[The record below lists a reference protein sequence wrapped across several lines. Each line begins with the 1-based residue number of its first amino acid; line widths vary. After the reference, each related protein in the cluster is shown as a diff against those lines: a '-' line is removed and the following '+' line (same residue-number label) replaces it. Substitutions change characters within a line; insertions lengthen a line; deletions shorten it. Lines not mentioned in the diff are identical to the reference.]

1 MEFLDRMGIPQSY
14 RSIVRAEIYKMLETK
29 FSNNQNVEEAI
40 NTTTFADRSLIN
52 DETNI
57 DRANYFQKSP
67 EEKRTYWEIVNR
79 IKPTGLTP
87 DQWLGIERN
96 NLEIF
101 NKQAKDYIFEAPTE
115 YPLGFKK
122 TVEGGDAIDMIKELR
137 KTDPR

>member
-1 MEFLDRMGIPQSY
+1 
-14 RSIVRAEIYKMLETK
+14 MLETK

-57 DRANYFQKSP
+57 DRSNYFRKTP
-67 EEKRTYWEIVNR
+67 EEKKAFWEVANR

-87 DQWLGIERN
+87 DEWLDIERK

-137 KTDPR
+137 KTDPRGYNDIVSYAGNFYRAMQNRVDD